1 MELHARV
8 TACFLLLQALID
20 RPDVVRRVE
29 NFKRLTL
36 TDFKVDIHKLAKKK
50 DLTKALDDN
59 GKIQKFTCIQQ
70 RNTC

>member
-1 MELHARV
+1 M

-36 TDFKVDIHKLAKKK
+36 TDFKVDIHTLAKKK
-50 DLTKALDDN
+50 ALTKALDDN
-59 GKIQKFTCIQQ
+59 GKIRSSLAYSSAILADSHCQ
-70 RNTC
+70 